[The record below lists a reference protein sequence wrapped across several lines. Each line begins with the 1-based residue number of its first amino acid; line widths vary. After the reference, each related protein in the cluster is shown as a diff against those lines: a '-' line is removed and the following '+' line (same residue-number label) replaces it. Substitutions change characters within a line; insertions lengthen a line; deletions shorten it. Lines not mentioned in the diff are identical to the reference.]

1 MDLEPEGD
9 MLAEAVDEGG
19 ERRAEGDTTCQQR
32 PFVVGDELQ
41 LAEDIRLHVLEVRG
55 GQVKLGIDAPRRTVV
70 RRGEAVPHD
79 TKRVGA
85 QQIIRA
91 LREPRSGGGPKIR
104 YKRSKLRENE

>member
-1 MDLEPEGD
+1 MDEYPEGHR
-9 MLAEAVDEGG
+9 LAATDPDGG
-19 ERRAEGDTTCQQR
+19 ERQAEVQRTREQR
-32 PFVVGDELQ
+32 PLVAGDELQ
-41 LAEDIRLHVLEVRG
+41 LAEDIRLRVLDVRG

-79 TKRVGA
+79 AKRVRA

-104 YKRSKLRENE
+104 YKRRKLRVND